1 MEKNLIT
8 SENDDFEIIDF
19 KRLFGLLRRNLVLL
33 ITGGALLALAAFL
46 FSLFQTPIYSA
57 STQVMVSRANSQGS
71 AIDITQSLNPQ
82 QIAQTYVELLKQEW
96 TLDKVIEQVGGAE
109 LKEGQVSIS
118 LASSTTPLIYISA
131 EDADPARAVRIAD
144 ALVQVLIEQ
153 NEAIQSGRYTAAE
166 ESLNLQIQQMEEQ
179 IAATQMQLELAN
191 ENAYA
196 DQLTVAQTK
205 IGDTQQVIETT
216 RNEISQFNSFG
227 STARIVSLLGFRQG
241 QFNELQALLD
251 EQLLQYQAM
260 SDDLAVNP
268 LVQSDPLYAPTVQA
282 QMAEL
287 GVAINDT
294 RAQMETLSQ
303 EISFLTPLAE
313 EGALERAI
321 QQKQDFLAS
330 QEILLTTYQ
339 DSYTALLVSG
349 KITTTSNEVAGLE
362 RNLNLYQQIYLGLLN
377 NRETLRLDR
386 IQNMPNVVQANPSI
400 ASENPVRP
408 RTMLN
413 TLLGGVAGLV
423 LALSVVIL
431 RDFLDTTIKTREDVE
446 RAVGL
451 PVLGSVLPMAE
462 NKEADGPFVT
472 HSPRSPAAEAFR
484 SLRTAL
490 EFSGAGKPIKS
501 LLVTSSGA
509 GEGKTIIAT
518 NLALIMAQGGK
529 SVVIMDADLRRPR
542 LHQELGISNGI
553 GLSDIFRGKVNI
565 EGALQ
570 SYGETNLSVITSGG
584 IPPNPAELLASE
596 KMVQILDELTSR
608 FDMVI
613 VDSTPTLVTDSQ
625 LIAARVDGVLV
636 VVRAGETQADA
647 SRNTVE
653 LYRRVGA
660 RLLGV
665 ILNNVVVNNG
675 YGYGD
680 YSNNYTYYHY
690 DEEHRS
696 EKTGVGGF
704 FKGFSKTSKRTARRM
719 TK

>member
-1 MEKNLIT
+1 MENKQVT
-8 SENDDFEIIDF
+8 TEVEDFETIDF
-19 KRLFGLLRRNLVLL
+19 KRLFALLRRNLIFLIAGLVLA
-33 ITGGALLALAAFL
+33 GLAAFL
-46 FSLFQTPIYSA
+46 VSVYQTPIYEA
-57 STQVMVSRANSQGS
+57 STQVMVSRTNSQGTS
-71 AIDITQSLNPQ
+71 IDITQSLNPQ
-82 QIAQTYVELLKQEW
+82 QIAQTYVELLQQEW
-96 TLDKVIEQVGGAE
+96 ILEKVTERVGGAE
-109 LKEGQVSIS
+109 LPAGQINIS
-118 LASSTTPLIYISA
+118 LASNTTPLIYITA
-131 EDADPARAVRIAD
+131 EDPDSTRAVRIAD

-153 NEAIQSGRYTAAE
+153 NETIQSGRYTAAE

-196 DQLTVAQTK
+196 GQLTVAQTK
-205 IGDTQQVIETT
+205 ISDTQQLIETT
-216 RNEISQFNSFG
+216 RGEISQFNSFG
-227 STARIVSLLGFRQG
+227 STARVVSLLGFRQG

-251 EQLLQYQAM
+251 EQLLQYQTM

-268 LVQSDPLYAPTVQA
+268 LVQSDPLYGPTVQA

-287 GVAINDT
+287 GVAINGT

-313 EGALERAI
+313 EGALTRAI

-386 IQNMPNVVQANPSI
+386 IQNMPNVVQVNPSI
-400 ASENPVRP
+400 ASENPIRP
-408 RTMLN
+408 RTLLN

-423 LALSVVIL
+423 LALSIVIL

-446 RAVGL
+446 RSVGL
-451 PVLGSVLPMAE
+451 PVMGNVLPMAE

-501 LLVTSSGA
+501 LLVSSSGA
-509 GEGKTIIAT
+509 GEGKTIIAS

-529 SVVIMDADLRRPR
+529 RVVIVDADLRRPR
-542 LHQELGISNGI
+542 LHQELGISNGV
-553 GLSDIFRGKVNI
+553 GLSDIFRSRVDI

-608 FDMVI
+608 FDMVV

-625 LIAARVDGVLV
+625 LIAARVDGVLI
-636 VVRAGETQADA
+636 VVRAGQTQSDA
-647 SRNTVE
+647 TRNTIE
-653 LYRRVGA
+653 QYRRVGA

-696 EKTGVGGF
+696 QQSGVGGF
-704 FKGFSKTSKRTARRM
+704 FKGFGKPKKTTARRA